1 MRTGPLASV
10 SLASASV
17 DLDSLPHYCRIHGL
31 DERLL
36 DERARRL
43 VYGVAL
49 PRLLECFER
58 AGAPATLFA
67 IGEDLALPGASA
79 ALAAAHASGHEV
91 ASHSFSH
98 DYALSRRAPG
108 DILEDLARAD
118 AALEAATGRA
128 PVGFRAPGYTLSAA
142 LYRACEARGYR
153 YASSTFPAAPYYA
166 AKATVMGAL
175 ALARRPSRSVLDSPR
190 VLLAP
195 RTPYWPDP
203 AAPYRRG
210 EGRVLELPVSV
221 TPGLRFPVIGTF
233 VATLP
238 GAVTASLYRALRRD
252 ALFNLELHAVDALD
266 ASDGIPEALVR
277 RQRDLR
283 VRASLKLE
291 RLAALLARVR
301 AERELLPLCQAAER
315 LAPQGRPSGA
325 DAP

>member
-1 MRTGPLASV
+1 MRTGPDASV
-10 SLASASV
+10 SLASVSV

-31 DERLL
+31 DEALL
-36 DERARRL
+36 DARARRL
-43 VYGVAL
+43 VYDVAL
-49 PRLLECFER
+49 PRLLECFAG

-67 IGEDLALPGASA
+67 IGEDLALPGAGA
-79 ALAAAHASGHEV
+79 ALAAARAAGHEV

-98 DYALSRRAPG
+98 DYALSRLAPEA
-108 DILEDLARAD
+108 ILEDLARAD
-118 AALEAATGRA
+118 AALQAATGAA

-166 AKATVMGAL
+166 AKAAVMGAL
-175 ALARRPSRSVLDSPR
+175 ALAGRPSRSVLDSPR

-195 RTPYWPDP
+195 RTPYLPDP
-203 AAPYRRG
+203 ESPYRRG

-238 GAVTASLYRALRRD
+238 ETVTASLYRACRRD
-252 ALFNLELHAVDALD
+252 PLFNLELHAVDALD
-266 ASDGIPEALVR
+266 ASDGIPAALVR

-283 VRASLKLE
+283 VKASVKLG

-315 LAPQGRPSGA
+315 LAPGA
-325 DAP
+325 RAGNAR